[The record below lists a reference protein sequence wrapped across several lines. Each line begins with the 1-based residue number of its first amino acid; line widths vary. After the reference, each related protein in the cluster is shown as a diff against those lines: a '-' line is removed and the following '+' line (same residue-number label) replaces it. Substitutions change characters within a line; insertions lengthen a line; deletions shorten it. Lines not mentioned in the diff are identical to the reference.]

1 MKAPTKEVMPIIRDP
16 KDFDPNTGTLAEQ
29 VVFNYRGIILTIC
42 IILTVVF
49 GYFAT
54 TLNLNANFEKTIPT
68 SHHYIQNYLK
78 HKVDLAGLGNT
89 VRLAVENTSGTIYD
103 AHYLDVLQKINDEVF
118 LVPGVDRMNMRSLWT
133 PATTWTA
140 VTEFGFD
147 GGPVIGNDYDGAAA
161 ALQQVRRNVERSG
174 KIGIL
179 VALNHRSSLISIP
192 LLCMDPRTE
201 GPLDY
206 GELGR
211 TLEGIRAKY
220 QSDTIKIH
228 ITGFA
233 KIMGDLIEGVR
244 QVMFFFLVALL
255 IATIVLYWYSRCP
268 RSTLTVMFCSI
279 VAVIWQMGISAL
291 LGKDLDPYSVLV
303 PFLVFS
309 IAMSH
314 GAQKMN
320 GILQDVGRGTH
331 KLIAARYTFRRLFLA
346 GLTALLSDTFGFTV
360 LMLIPIVAIRE
371 LALIASV
378 GVGVVIFTNLILVPV
393 TLSYIGVSQRAAL
406 RSLVEEETG
415 RKSKS
420 RHPLFAFLE
429 RFTTRKWA
437 TGVVILAIPLLIVA
451 WQVRK
456 ELRIGDLDRGVPE
469 LRADSRYNLDNDFMV
484 KNFGASSDVI
494 AVMVTTPLGQCNNYD
509 TLMKV
514 DALEWILRQ
523 TEGVES
529 TDSLAL
535 LNRKVNTGLTEG
547 SPKWYDLFPNQ
558 SMINFVTQNSVRGY
572 ANDSSELLT
581 VYIYLADHRADTLS
595 RVVKVVEAFAGEN
608 ETEDVKFLLAAG
620 SAGIEAATNIV
631 VEKANKQILLWVY
644 TVVILMCFITFRS
657 WRAVVCA
664 ILPLMLTSILAE
676 ALMATMGIGVKV
688 STLPVIALGVGIGV
702 DYALYILNVVLG
714 HYRAG
719 RPLSE
724 AYYRAGLFT
733 GKVVLLIGVTLSVS
747 VATWAWSPIK
757 FQADMGLLLA
767 FMFFVNML
775 GALLLQPALAYF
787 IYPKTGGKRA
797 ITNTN
802 QAVLQ
807 VNDNQVQRQH

>member
-1 MKAPTKEVMPIIRDP
+1 MKASTQEVMPVIRDP
-16 KDFDPNTGTLAEQ
+16 KDFDPQTGTLAEQ
-29 VVFNYRGIILTIC
+29 IIFKYRAIIIAVCIVLTI
-42 IILTVVF
+42 VF

-68 SHHYIQNYLK
+68 THHYIQNYLT

-89 VRLAVENTSGTIYD
+89 VRLAVENTKGSIYD
-103 AHYLDVLQKINDEVF
+103 AQYLDVLQKINDEVF

-147 GGPVIGNDYDGAAA
+147 GGPVIGNGYDGSDET
-161 ALQQVRRNVERSG
+161 LQQIRRNVERSG

-179 VALNHRSSLISIP
+179 VALNHKSSLISIP
-192 LLCMDPRTE
+192 LLSMDPRTE

-211 TLEGIRAKY
+211 TLEGIREKY

-233 KIMGDLIEGVR
+233 KIMGDLIDGVR

-268 RSTLTVMFCSI
+268 RSTVTVMFCSV
-279 VAVIWQMGISAL
+279 VAVIWQLGISAM

-346 GLTALLSDTFGFTV
+346 GLTALVSDTFGFTV
-360 LMLIPIVAIRE
+360 LMLIAIVAIRE
-371 LALIASV
+371 LALIATV
-378 GVGVVIFTNLILVPV
+378 GVVVVIFTNLILVPL
-393 TLSYIGVSQRAAL
+393 TLSYVGVNQRAAR
-406 RSLVEEETG
+406 RSLIYEQEG
-415 RKSKS
+415 RKDKSK
-420 RHPLFAFLE
+420 HPLFAFLE
-429 RFTTRKWA
+429 RFTTKKWA
-437 TGVVILAIPLLIVA
+437 TWTVILSIPLLIFA
-451 WQVRK
+451 LQVRK
-456 ELRIGDLDRGVPE
+456 DLRIGDLDRGAPE

-484 KNFGASSDVI
+484 ANYGASSDVM
-494 AVMVTTPLGQCNNYD
+494 AVMVTTPLGRCNDYD

-535 LNRKVNTGLTEG
+535 LNRKINTGLTEG
-547 SPKWYDLFPNQ
+547 SPKWFDLFPNQ
-558 SMINFVTQNSVRGY
+558 SMINFITANNVRGY
-572 ANDSSELLT
+572 ANDSAELLT
-581 VYIYLADHRADTLS
+581 LYIYLADHRADTLS
-595 RVVKVVEAFAGEN
+595 RVVKVVEAFAADN
-608 ETEDVKFLLAAG
+608 NTEEVKFLLAAG
-620 SAGIEAATNIV
+620 SSGIEAATNIV
-631 VEKANKQILLWVY
+631 VKKANKQILFWVY
-644 TVVILMCFITFRS
+644 TVVILMCFITFRN

-676 ALMATMGIGVKV
+676 ALMARMGIGVKV
-688 STLPVIALGVGIGV
+688 STLPVVALGVGIGV
-702 DYALYILNVVLG
+702 DYALYILNVVQG

-719 RPLSE
+719 LSLSE
-724 AYYRAGLFT
+724 SFYRADLFT

-787 IYPKTGGKRA
+787 IYPIGEKKRA
-797 ITNTN
+797 ITSTN
-802 QAVLQ
+802 KAVFQ
-807 VNDNQVQRQH
+807 VNEHQA

>member
-1 MKAPTKEVMPIIRDP
+1 MKASIKSEVMPVIKDP
-16 KDFDPNTGTLAEQ
+16 KDFDPKTGTLAEQ
-29 VVFNYRGIILTIC
+29 IVFNYRGVIIAIC
-42 IILTVVF
+42 IVLTLVF

-68 SHHYIQNYLK
+68 THPYIKNYLA

-89 VRLAVENTSGTIYD
+89 VRLAVENTKGTIYD
-103 AHYLDVLQKINDEVF
+103 AQYLEVLQKINDEVF

-147 GGPVIGNDYDGAAA
+147 GGPVIGNGYDRSGE
-161 ALQQVRRNVERSG
+161 ALQQIRRNVERSG

-179 VALNHRSSLISIP
+179 VALNHKSSLISIP
-192 LLCMDPRTE
+192 LLSKDTRTG
-201 GPLDY
+201 GPIDY
-206 GELGR
+206 GEMGR
-211 TLEGIRAKY
+211 TLEGIREKY

-233 KIMGDLIEGVR
+233 KVMGDLIEGVQ
-244 QVMFFFLVALL
+244 QVMFFFLIALL

-268 RSTLTVMFCSI
+268 RSTITVMFCSI
-279 VAVIWQMGISAL
+279 VAVIWQLGISAM

-346 GLTALLSDTFGFTV
+346 GLTALVSDTFGFTV
-360 LMLIPIVAIRE
+360 LMLISIAAIRE
-371 LALIASV
+371 LAMIATV
-378 GVGVVIFTNLILVPV
+378 GVVVVIFTNLILVPL
-393 TLSYIGVSQRAAL
+393 TLSYVGVSEQAAK
-406 RSLVEEETG
+406 RSLSEEQTG
-415 RKSKS
+415 REDKSK
-420 RHPLFAFLE
+420 HPLFAFLE
-429 RFTTRKWA
+429 RFTTKKWA
-437 TGVVILAIPLLIVA
+437 AWTVIVSIPLLIFA

-456 ELRIGDLDRGVPE
+456 DLRIGDLDRGTPE
-469 LRADSRYNLDNDFMV
+469 LRADSRYNLDNDYMV
-484 KNFGASSDVI
+484 ENYGASSDVM
-494 AVMVTTPLGQCNNYD
+494 AVMVTTPIGRCNEYN

-535 LNRKVNTGLTEG
+535 LNRKINTGLTEG
-547 SPKWYDLFPNQ
+547 SPKWFDLFPNQ

-572 ANDSSELLT
+572 ANDSAEMLT
-581 VYIYLADHRADTLS
+581 IFIYLADHRADTLS
-595 RVVKVVEAFAGEN
+595 RVVNVIETFAADN
-608 ETEDVKFLLAAG
+608 NTEDVKFLLAAG
-620 SAGIEAATNIV
+620 SSGIEAATNIV
-631 VEKANKQILLWVY
+631 VKKANKQILFWVY

-676 ALMATMGIGVKV
+676 ALMAKMGIGVKV
-688 STLPVIALGVGIGV
+688 STLPVVALGVGIGV
-702 DYALYILNVVLG
+702 DYALYILNVVQG

-719 RPLSE
+719 RSLSE
-724 AYYRAGLFT
+724 AFYRADLFT

-787 IYPKTGGKRA
+787 LYPKVKKERVPASTS
-797 ITNTN
+797 TNTS

-807 VNDNQVQRQH
+807 EK

>member
-1 MKAPTKEVMPIIRDP
+1 MKATREEVMPVIGDP

-29 VVFNYRGIILTIC
+29 IIFNYRGIIIAVCLVLT
-42 IILTVVF
+42 LVL

-54 TLNLNANFEKTIPT
+54 TLDLNANFEKTIPT
-68 SHHYIQNYLK
+68 THHYIQNYLK

-89 VRLAVENTSGTIYD
+89 VRLAVENTDGSIYD
-103 AHYLDVLQKINDEVF
+103 AQYLDLLQKISDEVF

-147 GGPVIGNDYDGAAA
+147 GGPVIGNGYDGSAE
-161 ALQQVRRNVERSG
+161 ALKQVRRNVERSG
-174 KIGIL
+174 KFRNL
-179 VALNHRSSLISIP
+179 VALNHKSSLISIP
-192 LLCMDPRTE
+192 LLPMDPRTNSS
-201 GPLDY
+201 LDY
-206 GELGR
+206 GELGSALEEIR
-211 TLEGIRAKY
+211 TKY
-220 QSDTIKIH
+220 QNATIKIH

-244 QVMFFFLVALL
+244 QVMFFFLIALV

-268 RSTLTVMFCSI
+268 RSTLTVMLCSI
-279 VAVIWQMGISAL
+279 VAVIWQLGISAL

-331 KLIAARYTFRRLFLA
+331 KLVAARYTFRRLFLA
-346 GLTALLSDTFGFTV
+346 GLTALVSDTFGFTV

-378 GVGVVIFTNLILVPV
+378 GVGVVIFTNLILVPL
-393 TLSYIGVSQRAAL
+393 TLSYIGVSKRAAL
-406 RSLVEEETG
+406 RSLMEEETG
-415 RKSKS
+415 REDKSK
-420 RHPLFAFLE
+420 HPLFAFLGL
-429 RFTTRKWA
+429 FTTRKWA
-437 TGVVILAIPLLIVA
+437 TVAVVLSIPLALFA
-451 WQVRK
+451 WQVRQD
-456 ELRIGDLDRGVPE
+456 LRIGDLDRGAPE

-484 KNFGASSDVI
+484 ANFGASSDVM
-494 AVMVTTPLGQCNNYD
+494 AVMVTTPLGRCNEYD

-572 ANDSSELLT
+572 ANDSAELLT
-581 VYIYLADHRADTLS
+581 VYIFLSDHRADTLS
-595 RVVKVVEAFAGEN
+595 RVVAVVEAFAAEN
-608 ETEDVKFLLAAG
+608 DTEDVKFLLAAG
-620 SAGIEAATNIV
+620 SSGIDAATNIV

-644 TVVILMCFITFRS
+644 TVVILMCFITFRN
-657 WRAVVCA
+657 WRAVICA

-676 ALMATMGIGVKV
+676 ALMAKMGIGVKV
-688 STLPVIALGVGIGV
+688 STLPVVALGVGIGV
-702 DYALYILNVVLG
+702 DYALYILNVVQA

-719 RPLSE
+719 RSLTE
-724 AYYRAGLFT
+724 AFYRADLFT

-787 IYPKTGGKRA
+787 LYPKAAQESA
-797 ITNTN
+797 ITSTNTAVF
-802 QAVLQ
+802 QA
-807 VNDNQVQRQH
+807 NDHSV